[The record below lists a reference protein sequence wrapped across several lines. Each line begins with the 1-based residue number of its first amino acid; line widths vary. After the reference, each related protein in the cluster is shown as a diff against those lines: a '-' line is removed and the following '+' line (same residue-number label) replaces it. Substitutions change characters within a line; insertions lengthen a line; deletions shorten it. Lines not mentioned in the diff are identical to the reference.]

1 MRRVQAFFKFA
12 RRICCALS
20 LSAAAAMLVSTA
32 ARAENPQITKRK
44 AAQQTSFSDAEIE
57 KGFFR
62 TVFGAELGLEGRVDR
77 IRKFEKPVRVF
88 IEGQARPD
96 RRTQIA
102 DVLADIGAHIPN
114 IDIAVVDRREE
125 ANYIVHLVR
134 DRELARTVRRMYGP
148 KGREIIRS
156 LEPQCLSGFS
166 KDEHYRIVRSDVIL
180 VVDAGDF
187 IFYDCA
193 YEEML
198 QALGPIRDDA
208 TVPWTMFNDK
218 VQAGFFDVYDQF
230 ILNILYDNRVR
241 AGMTR
246 KEIKALLPQVL
257 PSVREWIARKNGL
270 PAP

>member
-1 MRRVQAFFKFA
+1 MRQALEVLKPT
-12 RRICCALS
+12 RCIVRALA
-20 LSAAAAMLVSTA
+20 LFVVIGMLAGTA
-32 ARAENPQITKRK
+32 ASAENPQIAKRK
-44 AAQQTSFSDAEIE
+44 AAQRTSFSDAEIAR
-57 KGFFR
+57 GFFR

-77 IRKFEKPVRVF
+77 VRKFEKPVRVF
-88 IEGQARPD
+88 IEGHARPD
-96 RRTQIA
+96 RRKQVET
-102 DVLADIGAHIPN
+102 VLSDIGAHIPN
-114 IDIAVVDRREE
+114 IDIAVVERFED
-125 ANYIVHLVR
+125 ANYVVHLVR
-134 DRELARTVRRMYGP
+134 DRELAATVRRMYGP
-148 KGREIIRS
+148 KGRKIIRS

-166 KDEHYRIVRSDVIL
+166 KDAHYRIERSDVIL

-218 VQAGFFDVYDQF
+218 VQAGFFDIYDQF

-246 KEIKALLPQVL
+246 KQMKALLPQIL

>member
-1 MRRVQAFFKFA
+1 VK
-12 RRICCALS
+12 
-20 LSAAAAMLVSTA
+20 
-32 ARAENPQITKRK
+32 AEDPQITKRK
-44 AAQQTSFSDAEIE
+44 ATQRTTFSDAEIAN
-57 KGFFR
+57 GFFR
-62 TVFGAELGLEGRVDR
+62 TVFGAELGLEGRIDR

-88 IEGQARPD
+88 IEGRARPD
-96 RRTQIA
+96 RRAQIA
-102 DVLADIGAHIPN
+102 AVLADIGAHIPN
-114 IDIAVVDRREE
+114 IDIALVDRRDE

-166 KDEHYRIVRSDVIL
+166 KDKRYRIARSDVIL

-198 QALGPIRDDA
+198 QALGPIRDDDG
-208 TVPWTMFNDK
+208 VPWTMFNDD
-218 VQAGFFDVYDQF
+218 VQAGFFDIYDQF
-230 ILNILYDNRVR
+230 ILNILYDERVR

-246 KEIKALLPQVL
+246 KDMIALLPEIL
-257 PSVREWIARKNGL
+257 PSVREWIARKNNL

>member
-1 MRRVQAFFKFA
+1 MSRAQAFIKIA
-12 RRICCALS
+12 RHIGCALAFF
-20 LSAAAAMLVSTA
+20 AAIGMLASMA

-44 AAQQTSFSDAEIE
+44 AAQRTSFSDAEIA

-77 IRKFEKPVRVF
+77 VRKFEKPVRVF
-88 IEGQARPD
+88 IEDHARSE
-96 RRTQIA
+96 RREQVAT
-102 DVLADIGAHIPN
+102 VLTDIGAHIPN
-114 IDIAVVDRREE
+114 IDIAVIDRIED
-125 ANYIVHLVR
+125 ANYVVHLVR
-134 DRELARTVRRMYGP
+134 DRELAATVRRMYGP
-148 KGREIIRS
+148 KGRKIIRS

-218 VQAGFFDVYDQF
+218 VQAGFFDIYDQF
-230 ILNILYDNRVR
+230 ILNILYDERVR

-246 KEIKALLPQVL
+246 KDMKALLPEIL
-257 PSVREWIARKNGL
+257 PSVREWIARKNNL